1 MIVANA
7 KVNGLTVATRNEA
20 DFYQLTCVTASGCEV
35 LKGSVTVRL
44 DDFGDDNVIA
54 QVPLGIFLFCLDMAG
69 NGCKRF
75 ETVHVSP
82 IAGGIATFAIV

>member
-1 MIVANA
+1 MIAANA
-7 KVNGLTVATRNEA
+7 KVHGLTVATRNEA
-20 DFYQLTCVTASGCEV
+20 DFYQLACVTAIGCDV

-44 DDFGDDNVIA
+44 DDLGDDNVIA
-54 QVPLGIFLFCLDMAG
+54 LEPLGIFLFCLDMDG

-75 ETVHVSP
+75 EVIHVSP